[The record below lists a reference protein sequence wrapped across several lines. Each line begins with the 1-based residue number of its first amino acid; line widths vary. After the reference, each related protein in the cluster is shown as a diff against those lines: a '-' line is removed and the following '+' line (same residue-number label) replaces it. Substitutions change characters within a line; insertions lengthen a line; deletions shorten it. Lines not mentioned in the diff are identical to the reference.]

1 MCPVLRRLT
10 RDSEMAESHW
20 FLPGP
25 GQCGTAPPLRYAPP
39 CAEADSCP
47 ARGPSMGSH
56 GAMCGPPAAREN
68 FRAAA
73 RGIVRRS
80 ACNSLAQ
87 SDIYFPPRCERRHQG
102 HLRGRPHGAAARAGG
117 GRGDCDSIFSSNRVS
132 RRWARL
138 LVRPRSEPPPA
149 PRISLQS
156 SERERGVRGVP
167 VLPL

>member
-10 RDSEMAESHW
+10 RDSQMAVSNW

-39 CAEADSCP
+39 CAVADSRP

-56 GAMCGPPAAREN
+56 GAMCGPPAARGKLPSGGPGN
-68 FRAAA
+68 RPAIRLQPA
-73 RGIVRRS
+73 RT
-80 ACNSLAQ
+80 
-87 SDIYFPPRCERRHQG
+87 SDIYVPPRCERRHQG
-102 HLRGRPHGAAARAGG
+102 HLCGRPHGAAARVGG

-138 LVRPRSEPPPA
+138 LVCPRSEPPPA